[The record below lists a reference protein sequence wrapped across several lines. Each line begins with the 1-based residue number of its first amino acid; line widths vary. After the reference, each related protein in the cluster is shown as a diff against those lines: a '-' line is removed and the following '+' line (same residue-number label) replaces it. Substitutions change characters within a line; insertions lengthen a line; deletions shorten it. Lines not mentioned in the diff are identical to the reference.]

1 MTELGKI
8 LETMVNNTQTLKRIV
23 YVILALTLVL
33 DFFIPRD
40 SVHFFWDDIPGFS
53 AVYGFIACILIIIVS
68 KALGRYWLSRPE
80 EYYDD

>member
-1 MTELGKI
+1 MTKLGMI
-8 LETMVNNTQTLKRIV
+8 LEHMVNNTQTLKRIA
-23 YVILALTLVL
+23 YAILALTVVL

-40 SVHFFWDDIPGFS
+40 YVHFFWDEIPGFS

-80 EYYDD
+80 DYYDD